1 MRNALSV
8 IQPKG
13 TELDVYSDNV
23 TVSNILFISILV
35 RLLPASDYAS
45 PTQRMQKDSWMK
57 EVGLMSPE
65 FYWLLCASRT
75 GDLI

>member
-45 PTQRMQKDSWMK
+45 PTQRMQKDS
-57 EVGLMSPE
+57 
-65 FYWLLCASRT
+65 
-75 GDLI
+75 

>member
-35 RLLPASDYAS
+35 RLLPASAYAS

-57 EVGLMSPE
+57 EVGSRSDE
-65 FYWLLCASRT
+65 SRVLLAIVR
-75 GDLI
+75 